1 MGKKKSVVLMV
12 LLTIVI
18 VVFSVVTLV
27 PFPIFGTPQSFNP
40 TIWQYDLGADLGGGY
55 YAYYYPEGVKTELEM
70 EADEEDKADYIQNG
84 SLYLSKDEQY
94 GLVKDGAISQTFK
107 TDFAKAAK
115 AIADRFENKGYSDYR
130 VAVVDDYALRVEVP
144 SSDATVSETLTIFN
158 YTGAITLE
166 KSGTLMDEFAEDGAK
181 ASDFFSGFSV
191 ATQYDVA
198 YIKISLTSAGYDLI
212 EGVKDELS
220 TSDNSSS
227 SDAVKLTLKVGDNTI
242 TDIYQDNYN
251 NGELRIMFYA
261 EENKAAAETYVAL
274 LNSSLSAGDLGVDF
288 RTVVANGDIRSFNAV
303 YGDNAQLLLYI
314 AIAVIF
320 VAIVALGIV
329 KMGRFGVV
337 NAYASLSYL
346 LVVATCYAFLLG
358 SAAFEFTLGS
368 VLVFLIGLVLIN
380 VLQVQIYDA
389 IKAEFNL
396 GKTVESSV
404 KGGYKKTLWGVVD
417 IYALSLIAAI
427 ALFIGAAGMQ
437 ALAIQAL
444 ICIVMAAFCNLLWA
458 RAINFTFLSASKN
471 KYKYFRF
478 VREEDE
484 DDE

>member
-1 MGKKKSVVLMV
+1 
-12 LLTIVI
+12 
-18 VVFSVVTLV
+18 
-27 PFPIFGTPQSFNP
+27 
-40 TIWQYDLGADLGGGY
+40 
-55 YAYYYPEGVKTELEM
+55 
-70 EADEEDKADYIQNG
+70 
-84 SLYLSKDEQY
+84 
-94 GLVKDGAISQTFK
+94 
-107 TDFAKAAK
+107 
-115 AIADRFENKGYSDYR
+115 
-130 VAVVDDYALRVEVP
+130 
-144 SSDATVSETLTIFN
+144 
-158 YTGAITLE
+158 
-166 KSGTLMDEFAEDGAK
+166 MDEFAEDGAK

-368 VLVFLIGLVLIN
+368 VLVFLVGLVLIN

-404 KGGYKKTLWGVVD
+404 KGGYKKDAVGRCGYLRAFADCGNRVVYRCGRYASVGNPSADLYRYGGV
-417 IYALSLIAAI
+417 L
-427 ALFIGAAGMQ
+427 
-437 ALAIQAL
+437 
-444 ICIVMAAFCNLLWA
+444 
-458 RAINFTFLSASKN
+458 
-471 KYKYFRF
+471 
-478 VREEDE
+478 
-484 DDE
+484 